1 MTTRSQIQPLPFRR
15 TRMDAALAAS
25 SCQAVTDA
33 IRDIYAQD
41 MEKLNFEQLYR
52 RVYEVVLNKHGELM
66 YSEVATA
73 LTAEVEGLRT
83 SLVAVADGGGGGG
96 AFLRELLSKW
106 RRHTEAVAAV
116 RDMVM
121 YMERTFV
128 VTYRKVSVQ
137 ELGVKLWRDGV
148 VCSGDVM
155 PRLVEAVRRERA
167 AAAEPGELM
176 AGVAEMLTKL
186 GDKVLSQVMTRR
198 LSTTIVAP
206 VWRSL
211 YQSISRGHFNL

>member
-52 RVYEVVLNKHGELM
+52 RVYEMVVNKHGELM

-186 GDKVLSQVMTRR
+186 GDKVLSQVMDA
-198 LSTTIVAP
+198 SSVDDYSSA
-206 VWRSL
+206 SL
-211 YQSISRGHFNL
+211 EKSVSEYQ